1 MLITQHLKSYYAYAC
16 HKRVWQ
22 ICLAIF
28 FAIPLLTYAEH
39 GPLIAVVT
47 SADAAKAIKF
57 QNNELNP
64 IYWRKKLYD
73 KEGKAIRPAN
83 LHAEHPLR
91 LLFSQQVLKSSPKA
105 QVDYWNGLYFHGTL
119 PPRTLQ
125 SEEAVLR
132 YVADTS
138 NAIGY
143 VDACQVDARVQAILW
158 LDSNGIYNEPP
169 HRLDCKSNN

>member
-1 MLITQHLKSYYAYAC
+1 MLITKHLNHHHACAYRAWLW
-16 HKRVWQ
+16 R
-22 ICLAIF
+22 IGLTMLLSLPM
-28 FAIPLLTYAEH
+28 FAYAEH
-39 GPLIAVVT
+39 GTLIAVVT
-47 SADAAKAIKF
+47 SADEAKAINI
-57 QNNELNP
+57 QSNELNP

-91 LLFSQQVLKSSPKA
+91 LLFSQQVLKSTPKA

-125 SEEAVLR
+125 SEEAVMR

-143 VDACQVDARVQAILW
+143 VDACHVDERVHTLLW
-158 LDSNGIYNEPP
+158 LDNNGIYSELP
-169 HRLDCKSNN
+169 HRLECKN